1 MDKKFLSAE
10 EAVAHFGLDPVQ
22 FQLMVDE
29 GELRALADRGTWKYR
44 RDEIEGLIEEG
55 LLKVLPPAG
64 AEQQQTLSFDM
75 PAVEEEEP
83 EELSFLELDEE
94 ALSDGAT
101 VIKKRS
107 DPELDDDMPTPQDLF
122 LLPEEL
128 AEETPA
134 RPTLEDSVSDVRL
147 APETDDDFGA
157 GIEQLTAAAPMAIE
171 LPFDSTEDLPVA
183 ESLSEY
189 EMRLPDAPSPGE
201 GSSVI
206 VSRDVANTM
215 ESDSDVK
222 VVAGN
227 LADSDSDVALA
238 GVTEAS
244 GILLSEASEGAME
257 SDSDVK
263 VVAGN
268 LADSDS
274 DVALAGV
281 TEASG
286 ISLSEAG
293 DGIMESDS
301 DVKIA
306 DSGISLENIDSGVTL
321 ERIDSGLS
329 LERFD
334 SGISLEA
341 GDSGITLE
349 SSSVVKASGDSAI
362 PEDDSGITLDAG
374 DSGLSLGSAAESGI
388 SLEAGDSGI
397 SIGGVDSGIR
407 LDEKTGRPKRPFKP
421 AETELEI
428 AQFDSQEFDPKSD
441 AGIDQTAMIVLDDD
455 DDAASQAT
463 LPPTKGKKTAGLSEA
478 FDLGDEVEDLEIVED
493 FEAGELDVEAVDEE
507 VEDEEME
514 DVLEAS
520 DEVFLDGDS
529 SELSDEEVVAA
540 SAMRSAVAG
549 PKEPSW
555 GIWAVLPVAACALL
569 LAVNG
574 LILWEGVA
582 TMWTGAKPMI
592 SGALVDS
599 LGGQ

>member
-22 FQLMVDE
+22 FQQMVDE
-29 GELRALADRGTWKYR
+29 GELRSLADRGTWKFR

-55 LLKVLPPAG
+55 LLKVLPPADE
-64 AEQQQTLSFDM
+64 AQQQTLSFDM
-75 PAVEEEEP
+75 PAVDETEP

-94 ALSDGAT
+94 ALTDGAT

-107 DPELDDDMPTPQDLF
+107 DPEIDDEAPTPQEIF
-122 LLPEEL
+122 LAPEED
-128 AEETPA
+128 AEDTPS

-147 APETDDDFGA
+147 SPETEDDFGA

-206 VSRDVANTM
+206 VSKDAANM
-215 ESDSDVK
+215 LESDSDVK

-244 GILLSEASEGAME
+244 GILLSEAGEGVME

-263 VVAGN
+263 VVMGS
-268 LADSDS
+268 ADSDS

-286 ISLSEAG
+286 ISLSEAS
-293 DGIMESDS
+293 DGLMESDS

-321 ERIDSGLS
+321 ERIDSG
-329 LERFD
+329 
-334 SGISLEA
+334 ISLEA

-349 SSSVVKASGDSAI
+349 SSSVVKATGDSAI

-397 SIGGVDSGIR
+397 AIGGVDSGIR

-428 AQFDSQEFDPKSD
+428 AQFDSHEFDTGSD
-441 AGIDQTAMIVLDDD
+441 AGIDQTAMIVLDD

-463 LPPTKGKKTAGLSEA
+463 LPPTKGKKSAGLSES

-507 VEDEEME
+507 AEVEEME

-520 DEVFLDGDS
+520 DEVFLDGES
-529 SELSDEEVVAA
+529 SELSDEEVAAA
-540 SAMRSAVAG
+540 SAMRSTVAG

-592 SGALVDS
+592 SGVLVDS